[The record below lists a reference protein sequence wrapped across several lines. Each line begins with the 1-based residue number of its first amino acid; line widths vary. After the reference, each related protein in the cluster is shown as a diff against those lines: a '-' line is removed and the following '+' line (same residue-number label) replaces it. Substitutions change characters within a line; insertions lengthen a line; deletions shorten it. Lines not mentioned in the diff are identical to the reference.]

1 MWAGASVE
9 SSVESSGGGVEQRR
23 RRRRQKH
30 AEKMLSTPRAIQNE
44 IYVDAPAIIDAPI
57 PIELR
62 KMMPSSSPPVAP
74 GAASHSL
81 VNDDE
86 R

>member
-1 MWAGASVE
+1 M
-9 SSVESSGGGVEQRR
+9 EQRR

-62 KMMPSSSPPVAP
+62 KMMPTPPVAP

-81 VNDDE
+81 VDDDE